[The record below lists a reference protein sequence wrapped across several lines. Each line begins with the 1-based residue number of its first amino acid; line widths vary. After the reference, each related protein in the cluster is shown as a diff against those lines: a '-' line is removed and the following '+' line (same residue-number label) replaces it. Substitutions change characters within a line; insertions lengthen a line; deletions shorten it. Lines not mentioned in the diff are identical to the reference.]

1 MTKLGVMIEGQEGVT
16 WERWNRLTDA
26 TERLGFDSL
35 WRSDHLSSV
44 MGVPERETLA
54 VFPSLTAVALR
65 TSRIEFGPLVPPTTY
80 RHPVH
85 LAMVAVALDHLS
97 AGRAWIGVGAGWNVH
112 EHEAFGFD
120 LLPLKQRMDRMEEAL
135 KVMKLL
141 WSGET
146 VSFEGEHFQ
155 LQDAQSRP
163 TPLRP
168 EGVKLVIGGTG
179 ERRTLRMVAEYADDW
194 NATTSSPDVYAAKA
208 EVLERHCEA
217 VGRDP
222 ATIRR
227 SIMTSYIIGRDR
239 GELLRRAARLH
250 EIVPST
256 ADTEPDALAARM
268 KERGVLVGTP
278 NEIVEQIR
286 VRSALGVELIMLQTL
301 DLDDI
306 EALELIAAEVA
317 PHIA

>member
-1 MTKLGVMIEGQEGVT
+1 MTKLGVMIEGQEGLT
-16 WERWNRLTDA
+16 WENWNRLADA

-65 TSRIEFGPLVPPTTY
+65 TSRIEFGPLVPPTTF

-85 LAMVAVALDHLS
+85 LAMDAVALDHLS
-97 AGRAWIGVGAGWNVH
+97 GGRAWIGVGAGWNVH
-112 EHEAFGFD
+112 EHGAFGFD

-135 KVMKLL
+135 QVMKLL

-146 VSFEGEHFQ
+146 VSFQGEHFQ

-163 TPLRP
+163 TPVRP

-179 ERRTLRMVAEYADDW
+179 EKRTLRMVAEYADDW
-194 NATTSSPDVYAAKA
+194 NATTSSPEVYAAKS
-208 EVLERHCEA
+208 EVLARHCEA

-222 ATIRR
+222 ATVRR
-227 SIMTSYIIGRDR
+227 SIMTGHIIGRDR
-239 GELLRRAARLH
+239 AELRQRAAKLQ
-250 EIVPST
+250 EIIPST
-256 ADTEPDALAARM
+256 AGGDPEDLATNMR
-268 KERGVLVGTP
+268 ERGVLVGTP
-278 NEIVEQIR
+278 GEIVEQIQ
-286 VRSALGVELIMLQTL
+286 VRRALGVDLIMLQTH
-301 DLDDI
+301 DHEDI
-306 EALELIAAEVA
+306 EALELFASEVA
-317 PHIA
+317 PHIL

>member
-1 MTKLGVMIEGQEGVT
+1 MTKLGVMFEGQEGLT

-65 TSRIEFGPLVPPTTY
+65 TSRIEFGPLVPPTTF

-85 LAMVAVALDHLS
+85 LAMDAVALDHLS
-97 AGRAWIGVGAGWNVH
+97 GGRAWIGVGAGWNEH
-112 EHEAFGFD
+112 EHAAFGFD

-146 VSFEGEHFQ
+146 VSFQGEHFQ
-155 LQDAQSRP
+155 LSDAQSRP
-163 TPLRP
+163 TPVRP

-179 ERRTLRMVAEYADDW
+179 EKRTLRMVAEYADDW
-194 NATTSSPDVYAAKA
+194 NATSSAPEVYAGKA
-208 EVLERHCEA
+208 EVLARHCDD

-227 SIMTSYIIGRDR
+227 SIMTGHIVGRDQS
-239 GELLRRAARLH
+239 E
-250 EIVPST
+250 
-256 ADTEPDALAARM
+256 
-268 KERGVLVGTP
+268 
-278 NEIVEQIR
+278 
-286 VRSALGVELIMLQTL
+286 VRHSRS
-301 DLDDI
+301 
-306 EALELIAAEVA
+306 EATGDHPVNGRQ
-317 PHIA
+317 